1 MRKKCCVIAVLVLL
15 FVVGVLCT
23 TIRFPFLCGLELPV
37 SDEEAIRSQA
47 KGMYSK
53 RLPLIPVLIRIADC
67 SAESVYYTIYYFP
80 FGSVGMSY
88 HCRDGYN
95 IEKPLLRM

>member
-1 MRKKCCVIAVLVLL
+1 MILIVALCVLL
-15 FVVGVLCT
+15 GYYFCH
-23 TIRFPFLCGLELPV
+23 FPPLCGLELSV